1 MHAPVSVSL
10 ISGAVAGSFSVLV
23 WWYACGQLWHVQD
36 VSSIIHPVLDDSRV
50 YTVEANLALLD
61 VSKALTARSLVN
73 GAVVRE
79 VLRSVCS
86 PRASSRPLAV

>member
-1 MHAPVSVSL
+1 VHAPVSVSL
-10 ISGAVAGSFSVLV
+10 ISGAVAGSSSVLV